1 MPPSAIG
8 CSMSSRSQTG
18 VRIMD
23 FSQAKTGFQLQCSQN
38 LLRAEAL
45 RLTRVA
51 FIRSKPPISLTHR
64 GGRFRA
70 ETKQPR
76 FLSYLLCDGNLTG
89 HVWVELAV
97 IVDCPLSFQNDAFGG
112 VGRYQG
118 IPGAVPCRCGVGH
131 EVGVHPFNRIADVSP
146 DLRRSKGELL
156 DPDLN
161 GLGARCSRQEEEKES
176 AERSNGQA
184 IAHSMRRYLNC
195 AATCSACCSC
205 PWKIFRP
212 VVSRALRSGL
222 VADGISVFSSAL
234 STALW

>member
-1 MPPSAIG
+1 MFNVQQVANW
-8 CSMSSRSQTG
+8 RSDHG
-18 VRIMD
+18 
-23 FSQAKTGFQLQCSQN
+23 SLQAKTGFQLQCSQN

-97 IVDCPLSFQNDAFGG
+97 IVDRPLSFQN
-112 VGRYQG
+112 GRFWWRW
-118 IPGAVPCRCGVGH
+118 AVSGHPRCRSVPLRCG
-131 EVGVHPFNRIADVSP
+131 PRS
-146 DLRRSKGELL
+146 RRSPIQSYRRREPGLTPEQRRASRSLFELV
-156 DPDLN
+156 
-161 GLGARCSRQEEEKES
+161 LGARCSRQEEEKES

-184 IAHSMRRYLNC
+184 IAIVWLGV
-195 AATCSACCSC
+195 
-205 PWKIFRP
+205 I
-212 VVSRALRSGL
+212 
-222 VADGISVFSSAL
+222 
-234 STALW
+234 